1 MEGGLVFI
9 GDLDLTTRK
18 VLKWLVERKPIKDI
32 VEWANAF
39 SLWPVHLM
47 TSCCGVELGAAYAPR
62 FDLERYGSLPFVS
75 PRQTN
80 LIIIEGTLTRKMARV
95 ARITW
100 EQMADPKFVIAMGA
114 CAIDG
119 GLFWNSYNV
128 VRANEVIPV
137 DIYIPGCPPR
147 PEALARAILMLQ
159 QRIKSRGI
167 TRHDLELIER
177 NLKLEKVELARK

>member
-1 MEGGLVFI
+1 MERGLERGSVVFVGQI
-9 GDLDLTTRK
+9 DVFVKK
-18 VLKWLVERKPIKDI
+18 VISSLIERRPVKDI
-32 VEWANAF
+32 IEWGVMY

-47 TSCCGVELGAAYAPR
+47 TSCCGVELAAGYAPR
-62 FDLERYGSLPFVS
+62 YDIERYGSLPFAS

-119 GLFWNSYNV
+119 GLFWNSFNI
-128 VRANEVIPV
+128 VRANEVLPV
-137 DIYIPGCPPR
+137 DVYIPGCPPR

-159 QRIKSRGI
+159 DKIRSQGVKREDIEL
-167 TRHDLELIER
+167 LER
-177 NLKLEKVELARK
+177 YVGKRS

>member
-1 MEGGLVFI
+1 MERGLAFI
-9 GDLDLTTRK
+9 GDLDLATRRLIK
-18 VLKWLVERKPIKDI
+18 LLVEKRPVKDI
-32 VEWANAF
+32 VEWATAF

-47 TSCCGVELGAAYAPR
+47 TSCCGVELGAGYSPR

-80 LIIIEGTLTRKMARV
+80 LIIVEGTLTRKMARI

-114 CAIDG
+114 CSIDG

-137 DIYIPGCPPR
+137 DVYIPGCPPR
-147 PEALARAILMLQ
+147 PEALARAILILQ
-159 QRIKSRGI
+159 QRIRSRGL
-167 TRHDLELIER
+167 TRHDLEVLER
-177 NLKLEKVELARK
+177 AASEYSASLSTT

>member
-1 MEGGLVFI
+1 MERGVVFI
-9 GDLDLTTRK
+9 GAIDIFVKKLIRSLIEKKPVKD
-18 VLKWLVERKPIKDI
+18 VL
-32 VEWANAF
+32 EWAISY

-47 TSCCGVELGAAYAPR
+47 TSCCGVELAGAYSPR
-62 FDLERYGSLPFVS
+62 YDLERYGSLPFVS

-80 LIIIEGTLTRKMARV
+80 LIIIEGTLTLKMAKV

-119 GLFWNSYNV
+119 GLFWNSYNI
-128 VRANEVIPV
+128 VRANEIMPV
-137 DIYIPGCPPR
+137 DVYIPGCPPR

-159 QRIKSRGI
+159 DKIRSAGVSRE
-167 TRHDLELIER
+167 DLEILR
-177 NLKLEKVELARK
+177 RYVKSQTR

>member
-1 MEGGLVFI
+1 MERGVVFI
-9 GDLDLTTRK
+9 GQFDVFVKRLIRSLIEKR
-18 VLKWLVERKPIKDI
+18 PIKDL
-32 VEWANAF
+32 VDWAIAY

-47 TSCCGVELGAAYAPR
+47 TSCCGVELAAAYAPR
-62 FDLERYGSLPFVS
+62 YDLERYGSLPFVS

-80 LIIIEGTLTRKMARV
+80 LIIIEGTLTLKMARV

-137 DIYIPGCPPR
+137 DVYIPGCPPR

-159 QRIKSRGI
+159 DKIRAVGISRE
-167 TRHDLELIER
+167 DLEV
-177 NLKLEKVELARK
+177 LKKYTEKSV

>member
-1 MEGGLVFI
+1 MERGVVFVGDINIFIRRLV
-9 GDLDLTTRK
+9 RS
-18 VLKWLVERKPIKDI
+18 LVEKKPIRDLI
-32 VEWANAF
+32 DWAVAY

-47 TSCCGVELGAAYAPR
+47 TSCCGVELAGGYSPR
-62 FDLERYGSLPFVS
+62 YDLERYGSLPFVS

-119 GLFWNSYNV
+119 GLFWNSFNI
-128 VRANEVIPV
+128 VRANEVMPV
-137 DIYIPGCPPR
+137 DVYIPGCPPR
-147 PEALARAILMLQ
+147 PEALASAILALQ
-159 QRIKSRGI
+159 DKIRKVGIKRE
-167 TRHDLELIER
+167 DIEILR
-177 NLKLEKVELARK
+177 KYVEK